1 MFKRYISP
9 STPHPIRWPVVWGQG
24 PHQDLACKNSVN
36 ICWMS
41 WRRQAWEGSNSL
53 VSLLVNTC
61 TSCLLLYKI
70 LPQNSGAE
78 NSRRLSPNCCCSE
91 IQEQNLWV
99 SWKVT
104 VKILVKAPVISRPSW
119 GKVCFYLIWRFASAP
134 SRGVSTLIHLA
145 IGRPH
150 LPARSALLPGYPM
163 TMAADFP
170 RVKWSRREWQ
180 RIPEME
186 STLFYNLILGVMC
199 FFFKINFYWSIV
211 AL

>member
-24 PHQDLACKNSVN
+24 PHQGLACKNSVN

-61 TSCLLLYKI
+61 TSCLLLHKI
-70 LPQNSGAE
+70 LPQNSVAE
-78 NSRRLSPNCCCSE
+78 NSRQLSPNCCCSE
-91 IQEQNLWV
+91 IQEQNTWV
-99 SWKVT
+99 SWKAV
-104 VKILVKAPVISRPSW
+104 VKILVKAPAISRPSW
-119 GKVCFYLIWRFASAP
+119 GKACFYSVRWFASAP
-134 SRGVSTLIHLA
+134 RRDVSTLTHLA

-150 LPARSALLPGYPM
+150 LPTGQPFCQATSWHGSWLSPEWSDPGEN
-163 TMAADFP
+163 D
-170 RVKWSRREWQ
+170 REHLWWN
-180 RIPEME
+180 PVF
-186 STLFYNLILGVMC
+186 FYNLILGVMC
-199 FFFKINFYWSIV
+199 FFFKINFCWSIV